1 MSKLNEL
8 VTIHFKEDGIP
19 SLRRGP
25 LTKESKDAI
34 KALFL
39 ELIDKHDPATG
50 SSKPNSSYWGN
61 TLRKDVQD
69 L

>member
-1 MSKLNEL
+1 MSKLDES
-8 VTIHFKEDGIP
+8 VTIHFKEDSIP

-39 ELIDKHDPATG
+39 ELAEEIYLKKHQRISTAKWLDDFKKA
-50 SSKPNSSYWGN
+50 
-61 TLRKDVQD
+61 VQA

>member
-1 MSKLNEL
+1 MSKLDES
-8 VTIHFKEDGIP
+8 VTIHFEEDSIP

-39 ELIDKHDPATG
+39 DRIGHNEG
-50 SSKPNSSYWGN
+50 SFTSQEVDRFKSAF
-61 TLRKDVQD
+61 RKWVQD